1 MISINYSFF
10 SITNGFL
17 RHHSV
22 IRPNFIGII
31 QYYGYEW
38 PSQRYKFT
46 LFWTADAFYIISRM
60 YSYFS
65 LAFLY
70 IWYVPTLVNNDDSK
84 FSLIYIHIPCN
95 LEKRKTTHITFHW
108 IQPSL
113 NVMYVN
119 VQLDIAGG
127 YSRVSHFRFKYVRLI
142 WTDGFDLLWR
152 WKLV

>member
-1 MISINYSFF
+1 MVPVIPFYINTQISKCEREKAFHKSEFLYGNQVLSGDIQTLDSIYRKIPGQFISQNMISINYSFF

-38 PSQRYKFT
+38 PSQRYEFT

-84 FSLIYIHIPCN
+84 FSLIYIHI
-95 LEKRKTTHITFHW
+95 T
-108 IQPSL
+108 
-113 NVMYVN
+113 
-119 VQLDIAGG
+119 
-127 YSRVSHFRFKYVRLI
+127 
-142 WTDGFDLLWR
+142 
-152 WKLV
+152 